1 MVQLPVEIWVQV
13 LDYLSPTDLLAV
25 QRTSKRLLKISRDAS
40 IWRSKCFEEAP
51 SAVHAFSNG
60 DSLTDLLNGLS
71 LTSESRESQSLSQPR
86 NGESSPH
93 ISRRA
98 KAIAKWDCTHPGER
112 IDWYSEYIARH
123 APLTTEWLDHP
134 RANEIRGMALFD
146 NDRKVLSPMEDGSL
160 RIWDVRTATSG
171 RRSLHECAKSQQ
183 GLLIDDLCS
192 TSGSSSCK
200 REGNTGSAVDS
211 TVVTH
216 AGDKAYVA
224 VDDILN
230 EVDLN
235 TMSVVSQS
243 KYAWKITA
251 ISQQSNED
259 LPLMIGTSFSL
270 QMHDPR
276 ISLSHRTDN
285 SDSKLDLVKEEEN
298 TIFLPN
304 YSKDWS
310 KGQCRERQSRYMRP
324 AGKFDL
330 DAWAPVEPGPQ
341 TILHRGPN
349 EIIVAGRMPS
359 ILFYDKR
366 TFPQLQSVIHSGARL
381 ASLATIAH
389 PPHSASS
396 TNTTAEAT
404 LIAAGEYH
412 GRGSLELYE
421 LPHHRSSDSSPSY
434 GAEEEYIAPTLSRQ
448 NDIEPTDQPPQTTS
462 STSSSDSTTHP
473 PPSTTEP
480 YSYKNRQ
487 SSSSAKLL
495 SVATQGT
502 RIVYSDTEGKL
513 HWVERDARGLA
524 RRWNINSYA
533 YSHTGGA
540 VVGEAVARKIL
551 TFNSDATGQ
560 DGMTRGDGDLLIW
573 TGWDLAVVTSKV
585 KWTGHDELLQAFEE
599 KMSLEDTDTY
609 GEGAGARSGSGS
621 ESRSRSREME
631 EEYARTMRRAL
642 ERQADERRFLARF
655 GRMR

>member
-1 MVQLPVEIWVQV
+1 MVQLPVEIWVQI
-13 LDYLSPTDLLAV
+13 LDYLGPTDLLAV
-25 QRTSKRLLKISRDAS
+25 QRTSRQLLKISRDAS

-71 LTSESRESQSLSQPR
+71 LTSEARESQPPSRQR

-93 ISRRA
+93 VSRRA
-98 KAIAKWDCTHPGER
+98 KAIANWDCTNPGER
-112 IDWYSEYIARH
+112 IDWYSEYIART

-146 NDRKVLSPMEDGSL
+146 NDGKVLSPMEDGSL
-160 RIWDVRTATSG
+160 RVWDVRTANSG
-171 RRSLHECAKSQQ
+171 RRSLHECAKSQP
-183 GLLIDDLCS
+183 GLLFDDLRS
-192 TSGSSSCK
+192 TSGTSSSK
-200 REGNTGSAVDS
+200 KEGNTGSAVDS
-211 TVVTH
+211 TVVSH
-216 AGDKAYVA
+216 SNDKAYVA
-224 VDDILN
+224 VDDVLN

-243 KYAWKITA
+243 RYAWKITA
-251 ISQQSNED
+251 ISQQSSKD

-276 ISLSHRTDN
+276 ISLNHRTDN

-304 YSKDWS
+304 YSKDWA
-310 KGQCRERQSRYMRP
+310 KGQSRERQSRYTRP

-381 ASLATIAH
+381 ASLATIPY
-389 PPHSASS
+389 PPHGASSFS
-396 TNTTAEAT
+396 TNTAADAT

-421 LPHHRSSDSSPSY
+421 LPHHRLSDSTPSY
-434 GAEEEYIAPTLSRQ
+434 GTGEEYITPSLSRQ
-448 NDIEPTDQPPQTTS
+448 NDIEPTDLPQTPTPELQPPQV
-462 STSSSDSTTHP
+462 
-473 PPSTTEP
+473 TTEP

-513 HWVERDARGLA
+513 HWVERDGRGLA

-533 YSHTGGA
+533 YNHAGGA

-551 TFNSDATGQ
+551 TFNSDNAGQ
-560 DGMTRGDGDLLIW
+560 DDTTRGDGDLLIW

-585 KWTGHDELLQAFEE
+585 KWTGHDELVEAFEE
-599 KMSLEDTDTY
+599 QMSLEDAK
-609 GEGAGARSGSGS
+609 GEGPAAKARRS
-621 ESRSRSREME
+621 SRRSQEME

>member
-1 MVQLPVEIWVQV
+1 MLELPVEIWVQV
-13 LDYLSPTDLLAV
+13 LEYLSPTDLLAV
-25 QRTSKRLLKISRDAS
+25 QRTNKRLSKISRDAA
-40 IWRSKCFEEAP
+40 IWRAKCFEQAP

-71 LTSESRESQSLSQPR
+71 LTSESREAQTSPQPR
-86 NGESSPH
+86 NGDSNAQ

-98 KAIAKWDCTHPGER
+98 KAIAKWDCTDHGER

-146 NDRKVLSPMEDGSL
+146 SERKVLSPMEDGSL
-160 RIWDVRTATSG
+160 RIWDVKQTTNG
-171 RRSLHECAKSQQ
+171 RRSLHEYAKSNK
-183 GLLIDDLCS
+183 GLLFNDLSS
-192 TSGSSSCK
+192 TSGPSSSTK
-200 REGNTGSAVDS
+200 ELNTGSAIDS
-211 TVVTH
+211 TVVGHT
-216 AGDKAYVA
+216 DDRAYIA
-224 VDDILN
+224 VDDVLN
-230 EVDLN
+230 EVDLR

-251 ISQQSNED
+251 ISQQASED

-276 ISLSHRTDN
+276 LSLNHRSDA
-285 SDSKLDLVKEEEN
+285 SDSKLDTGNEEEN

-304 YSKDWS
+304 YSKNWS
-310 KGQCRERQSRYMRP
+310 KGQFRERLNRYMRP
-324 AGKFDL
+324 AGRFDL
-330 DAWAPVEPGPQ
+330 DCWAPVEPGPQ

-349 EIIVAGRMPS
+349 EIAVAGRMPS

-366 TFPQLQSVIHSGARL
+366 NFPQLQSVIHSGARL
-381 ASLATIAH
+381 SSLATIPYA
-389 PPHSASS
+389 PSGSS
-396 TNTTAEAT
+396 SNATAEAT

-421 LPHHRSSDSSPSY
+421 LPHGRPSDQTPSY
-434 GAEEEYIAPTLSRQ
+434 GVEEDYVAPSLPRQ
-448 NDIEPTDQPPQTTS
+448 NDIEPTEQPSIPGP
-462 STSSSDSTTHP
+462 SSDPASVP
-473 PPSTTEP
+473 LPSVNNEP

-487 SSSSAKLL
+487 SSSSAKIL
-495 SVATQGT
+495 SVATQGS

-513 HWVERDARGLA
+513 HWVERDGRGLA

-533 YSHTGGA
+533 YSHQGGA
-540 VVGEAVARKIL
+540 VVGEAVVRKIL
-551 TFNSDATGQ
+551 TFSSDATHTSG
-560 DGMTRGDGDLLIW
+560 DMTGMTRGDGDLLIW

-585 KWTGHDELLQAFEE
+585 KWTGHDELVQAFEA
-599 KMSLEDTDTY
+599 KMSLDDSP
-609 GEGAGARSGSGS
+609 EGASRRNS
-621 ESRSRSREME
+621 ESERERE

-655 GRMR
+655 GRMGA